1 MSTLNIMTEAKT
13 RNRAYRGIAAQER
26 KKGRKR
32 QFLDAGKTV
41 FGTLG
46 FQAASVK
53 DVCAAAGLTER
64 YYYEAFGSLPK
75 LFEAVYLQALDRLRQ
90 VLEEA
95 ASRSPQDSSAQLR
108 SMISSYFELL
118 KSDRRLARILIL
130 EIYGAAPAIG
140 NLYEYGVRQFAAR
153 IEKLVAGSDAES
165 RQQLNS
171 KLVAVALVGA
181 TSALAMHWR
190 LGGYK
195 EPVSVVTDNCF
206 AIFAAVLRKS

>member
-1 MSTLNIMTEAKT
+1 MTEA
-13 RNRAYRGIAAQER
+13 RPHSRAYRGVSAQER
-26 KKGRKR
+26 INARKQ

-46 FQAASVK
+46 FQAANVK

-95 ASRSPQDSSAQLR
+95 SSRSPQESAAQLR

-118 KSDRRLARILIL
+118 KSDRYLARILII
-130 EIYGAAPAIG
+130 EIYGAAPAIS
-140 NLYEYGVRQFAAR
+140 NLYERGVRPFAAR
-153 IEKLVAGSDAES
+153 IEKLVVPKDAGYGRLDG
-165 RQQLNS
+165 

-195 EPVSVVTDNCF
+195 EPVSVMTDNCF
-206 AIFAAVLRKS
+206 AIFATVLWKS

>member
-1 MSTLNIMTEAKT
+1 MTEAKS
-13 RNRAYRGIAAQER
+13 RSRAYRGIGAQER
-26 KKGRKR
+26 ANARKQ
-32 QFLDAGKTV
+32 QFMDAGKAV

-46 FQAASVK
+46 LQAASVK

-75 LFEAVYLQALDRLRQ
+75 LFEAVYLQALDRLRD

-95 ASRSPQDSSAQLR
+95 ASQSPQDSPAQLR
-108 SMISSYFELL
+108 SMINSYFELL
-118 KSDRRLARILIL
+118 KSDRHLARILIL
-130 EIYGAAPAIG
+130 EIYGAAPAISD
-140 NLYEYGVRQFAAR
+140 LYKYGVRQFAAR
-153 IEKLVAGSDAES
+153 IEKLVAAPQAEF
-165 RQQLNS
+165 RHQLNS

-195 EPVSVVTDNCF
+195 EPVSVMADNCF
-206 AIFAAVLRKS
+206 AIFAAVLRKH

>member
-1 MSTLNIMTEAKT
+1 MNQARSNS
-13 RNRAYRGIAAQER
+13 RAYRGVSAQER
-26 KKGRKR
+26 ANVRKQ

-46 FQAASVK
+46 FQAANVK

-75 LFEAVYLQALDRLRQ
+75 LFEGVYLQALDRLRQ
-90 VLEEA
+90 VLEGA
-95 ASRSPQDSSAQLR
+95 ASRSPQDSPSQLR
-108 SMISSYFELL
+108 SMISSYFALL
-118 KSDRRLARILIL
+118 KSDRHLARILIL
-130 EIYGAAPAIG
+130 EIYGAAPAIS
-140 NLYEYGVRQFAAR
+140 NVYEYGVRHFAAR
-153 IEKLVAGSDAES
+153 IEKLVAAPDAEFS
-165 RQQLNS
+165 PPLNS

-195 EPVSVVTDNCF
+195 EPVSVMTDNCF
-206 AIFAAVLRKS
+206 AIFAAVLRSR